1 MIFPP
6 ANPDRWSP
14 TKFQNRQNVVQ
25 YFPDHPDIIFLWIY
39 FIGGGTWLT
48 GSWVYH
54 PQTRYLD
61 FQLVEEGEMIVEY
74 GGEKYI
80 VPEKS
85 AILIP
90 PGESRISI
98 GSGGVCRKRFLG
110 ICGIILQ
117 THLPTLNLDSVKII
131 PDFKSERFEELY
143 SQLYTCFKEKNPDT
157 IPACCAMT
165 YELLLL
171 LSRSVEL
178 GQYPPELQK
187 ALSYIK
193 QHLKENLTLH
203 KLSTISGCSAGT
215 LQGLFKKHLGK
226 SPIHFLIAS
235 RMKFAEQLL
244 KNTRYTIKEIA
255 SCCGY
260 CNQLY
265 FSNVFHEHFGC
276 SPKEYR
282 KKCQT
287 QPLSV
292 STPAENFL

>member
-1 MIFPP
+1 MILPP
-6 ANPDRWSP
+6 LHHDRWSP
-14 TKFQNRQNVVQ
+14 TRFQNKQNVVQ
-25 YFPDHPDIIFLWIY
+25 YFPDHPDINFLWLY

-74 GGEKYI
+74 AGEKYI

-98 GSGGVCRKRFLG
+98 GSSRVCRKRFLG
-110 ICGIILQ
+110 IFGTILQ
-117 THLPTLNLDSVKII
+117 THLPALNLDSVKII
-131 PDFKSERFEELY
+131 PDFQSERFEELY
-143 SQLYTCFKEKNPDT
+143 SQLYICFKEKNPEA
-157 IPACCAMT
+157 IPSCCAMI

-171 LSRSVEL
+171 LSRSVEH

-187 ALSYIK
+187 ALSCIK
-193 QHLKENLTLH
+193 RYLKDNLTLQ
-203 KLSTISGCSAGT
+203 KLSTAAGCSAGT
-215 LQGLFKKHLGK
+215 LQGLFKKYLNE
-226 SPIHFLIAS
+226 SPIQFLIS
-235 RMKFAEQLL
+235 TRMKFAEQLL
-244 KNTRYTIKEIA
+244 KNTNYTIKEIA
-255 SCCGY
+255 SQCGY

-265 FSNVFHEHFGC
+265 FSNVFHEHYGC

-282 KKCQT
+282 RKQT
-287 QPLSV
+287 PHDR
-292 STPAENFL
+292 

>member
-1 MIFPP
+1 MTLPP
-6 ANPDRWSP
+6 LNHDRWSP
-14 TKFQNRQNVVQ
+14 TRFQNKQNVVQ
-25 YFPDHPDIIFLWIY
+25 YFPTHPDINFLWLY
-39 FIGGGTWLT
+39 FIGGGTWLD

-54 PQTRYLD
+54 PQTNYLD

-98 GSGGVCRKRFLG
+98 GSSNVCRKRFLG
-110 ICGIILQ
+110 IYGSILQ
-117 THLPTLNLDSVKII
+117 THLPALDLDSVKIL
-131 PDFKSERFEELY
+131 PDFQSERFEELY
-143 SQLYTCFKEKNPDT
+143 GQLYTCFKEKNPET
-157 IPACCAMT
+157 IPSCCAMT

-171 LSRSVEL
+171 LSRSVEH

-187 ALSYIK
+187 ALSCIK
-193 QHLKENLTLH
+193 QHLKDDLTLR
-203 KLSTISGCSAGT
+203 KLSSVSGCSAGT

-226 SPIHFLIAS
+226 SPIQFLIAA

-244 KNTRYTIKEIA
+244 LNTNYTIKEIA
-255 SCCGY
+255 SRCGY

-265 FSNVFHEHFGC
+265 FSNVFHEHFDC
-276 SPKEYR
+276 SPKEFR